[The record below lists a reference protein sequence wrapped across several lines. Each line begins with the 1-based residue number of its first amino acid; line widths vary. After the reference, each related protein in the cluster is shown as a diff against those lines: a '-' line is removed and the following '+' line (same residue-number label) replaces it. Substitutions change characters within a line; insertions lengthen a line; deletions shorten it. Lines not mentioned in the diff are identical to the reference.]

1 MILRSVEVEP
11 GASDSHG
18 RDGEL
23 LGAEL
28 TKDVVPAEVQLIVD
42 LAAFGDGP
50 VAVRVQIEVGSGGR
64 LVVGAPVR
72 RLNEIA
78 RLVSVGCIVQ
88 AQDDEPVHAAAIGAV
103 AAPDDPLARD
113 LADTPLNE
121 VVLRD
126 NEPVVLLRDD
136 ADGDGATAT
145 TPPHG
150 DVARLGLGERHQAD
164 GGWTLSLGG

>member
-121 VVLRD
+121 VVL
-126 NEPVVLLRDD
+126 LRDD